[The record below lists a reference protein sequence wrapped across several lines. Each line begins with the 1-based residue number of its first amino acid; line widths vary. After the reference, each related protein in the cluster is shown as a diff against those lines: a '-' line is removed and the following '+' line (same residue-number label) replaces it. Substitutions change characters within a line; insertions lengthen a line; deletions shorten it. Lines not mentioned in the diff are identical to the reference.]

1 LSVKTVTRTKKKY
14 EIIRLERRRRRR
26 RRRK

>member
-26 RRRK
+26 RRK